1 MTRQLLTGLALAR
14 VGCRA
19 PLALKA
25 DQDWWDTALAAGV
38 LGVAVA
44 GDRIDADGDGDGDA
58 QLNWLPVTAND
69 SHRAVLLSESEQGI
83 RVALLADQAGPWPSL
98 RVIGAELSDSDA
110 ADATA
115 AVALATWHARH
126 PRCPSC
132 GGATEMHE
140 AGWARICLQDA
151 SVHYPRTDP
160 AVIVLVRDA
169 DDRALLGRR
178 ADWPTNWFSTLAGF
192 VEAGESAEQAV
203 AREIAEEAGVHVLP
217 ESLVYRGSQPWPFP
231 SSLMLGY
238 HAWVAG
244 SAPTTTPD
252 LDEIAEVRWLTR
264 AELAAGAADGT
275 VRVPPPVSIARH
287 LIEDWFG
294 DRLPSDWSRP

>member
-1 MTRQLLTGLALAR
+1 MSRQLLTGLALAR
-14 VGCRA
+14 AGSRA
-19 PLALKA
+19 PLELKTNPE
-25 DQDWWDTALAAGV
+25 WWNTALAAGA

-44 GDRIDADGDGDGDA
+44 GDRIDADGDA
-58 QLNWLPVTAND
+58 QLNWLPVTESDRN
-69 SHRAVLLSESEQGI
+69 RAVLLSESDRGI
-83 RVALLADQAGPWPSL
+83 RVAVLADQAGDWPSL
-98 RVIGAELSDSDA
+98 RVVGAELADSEV

-115 AVALATWHARH
+115 AVALAHWHARH
-126 PRCPSC
+126 PRCPRC
-132 GGATEMHE
+132 GGVTEMHE
-140 AGWARICLQDA
+140 AGWARICLQDE

-178 ADWPTNWFSTLAGF
+178 ADWPANWFSTLAGF

-203 AREIAEEAGVHVLP
+203 VREIAEEAGVQILP
-217 ESLVYRGSQPWPFP
+217 ESLEYRGSQPWPFP

-238 HAWVAG
+238 HASVAG

-252 LDEIAEVRWLTR
+252 LDEIAEARWLTR

-294 DRLPSDWSRP
+294 DRLSSDWSRP